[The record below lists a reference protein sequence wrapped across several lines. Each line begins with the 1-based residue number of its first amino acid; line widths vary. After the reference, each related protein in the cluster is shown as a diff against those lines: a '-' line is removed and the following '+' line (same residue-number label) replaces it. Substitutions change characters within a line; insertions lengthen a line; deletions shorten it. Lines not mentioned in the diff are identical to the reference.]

1 MTALIIILSIFF
13 LVAVILSLRLKIRII
28 FKDELS
34 IKAGVGFIIFNII
47 PKKQQKIK
55 LSDFTYRRFQ
65 KKLDKENKKA
75 LKKSQKED
83 KKKKTKELK
92 EKLSAASE
100 EKEESGM
107 LDSVIDIIK
116 FALEELPKLFS
127 AIKTEISALKIIVC
141 GKDAHDAAVKYGI
154 FAQSVSYFLEILNQK
169 TKKLSIPEKSVNVC
183 CDFLGEKT
191 TMELDVKFSLTVFSA
206 IKTGLRALSFLIK
219 QKINKN
225 N

>member
-13 LVAVILSLRLKIRII
+13 LVAVLLSLRLKVRII

-34 IKAGVGFIIFNII
+34 IRAGVGFIVFNII
-47 PKKQQKIK
+47 PKKKQKIK
-55 LSDFTYRRFQ
+55 LSDFTYKRFR
-65 KKLDKENKKA
+65 KKLDKEKKIA
-75 LKKSQKED
+75 LKQSQKED

-92 EKLSAASE
+92 EKVSAASA

-116 FALEELPKLFS
+116 FALEELPKLSS

-154 FAQSVSYFLEILNQK
+154 LAQSVSYLLEILEQK
-169 TKKLSIPEKSVNVC
+169 TKMVSLPEKSVSVL

-206 IKTGLRALSFLIK
+206 LKTGLKALSFLIK
-219 QKINKN
+219 QKINKIN
-225 N
+225 